1 MERAWAWAQK
11 TRVRIPAPPRAS
23 GGAPEQSQAP
33 SLLRGSHDLG
43 GCPIVVAVFR
53 AVGAWSALGRWRV
66 SGHLAWVL
74 ALVILSSPTVI
85 GYGEKGRNYTIGFH
99 RYRNRLTLL
108 QRVSEKL
115 GF

>member
-11 TRVRIPAPPRAS
+11 TQVRIPAPPPAS

-43 GCPIVVAVFR
+43 GCPTVVAVFR
-53 AVGAWSALGRWRV
+53 AVGAWSALGRWCV
-66 SGHLAWVL
+66 SRRLAWVL
-74 ALVILSSPTVI
+74 GLVILSSPTVI
-85 GYGEKGRNYTIGFH
+85 AYGEKGRNYTIAFH
-99 RYRNRLTLL
+99 RYRNRLILL
-108 QRVSEKL
+108 QKVSEKL